1 VSIPALR
8 LTVAVLAV
16 GGAPAAAVGLA
27 APHTLRMHHG
37 RPTLT
42 SSWSRRGI
50 DVSNAGTR
58 VAQLFVSG
66 SGNPR
71 AHVRLR
77 DARSGQIVYSGPLV
91 GLADVPVG
99 RIGCAESRRFQL
111 RADRPGRF
119 SLRWTAGAA

>member
-1 VSIPALR
+1 VSIPALT
-8 LTVAVLAV
+8 LTVAVLSA

-27 APHTLRMHHG
+27 APQMPRMHHG
-37 RPTLT
+37 RPTLK
-42 SSWSRRGI
+42 SSWSGHGV

-58 VAQLFVSG
+58 AALLFVSG
-66 SGNPR
+66 SGNRR
-71 AHVRLR
+71 AYVRLR
-77 DARSGQIVYSGPLV
+77 DARTGQIVYSGPLV

-111 RADRPGRF
+111 RTDRPGRF